1 MTTVARDD
9 HTQHNP
15 REPRLRIGLALDWG
29 TERTTL
35 DRLLSEYLPLIQLA
49 ERLGFDSLWV
59 GQHFP
64 AGPDLF
70 HPPSPLL
77 ILAAVAPHTGLT
89 LGTGVLLLPMWHP
102 VTLAYEAAVLD
113 QLCGG
118 RLVLGVGIGR
128 PRDWAKFGLPRE
140 VIGERTDEMLAALR
154 ALWSGADGYEG
165 RVISAP
171 GAIWPR
177 PTRPGGPP
185 LWVGGSINRAM
196 RRAATLGDAWYAGST
211 HHLSVI
217 AETTGRYRAALAAAG
232 KDPATARAAANRST
246 VIAETTARAWEDGGP
261 YLEAL
266 MHTYRR
272 IGGMRV
278 PDGRLLTEQ
287 TEILPLA
294 AAEVCLIGS
303 PDDVSAQLEEY
314 VAAGVTDVALR
325 VSMADIPL
333 EIARRSIELAGE
345 HVIPR
350 FK

>member
-1 MTTVARDD
+1 MTHDGGDRTGG
-9 HTQHNP
+9 
-15 REPRLRIGLALDWG
+15 PRLRIGLALDWG

-35 DRLLSEYLPLIQLA
+35 DKLLAEYLPLIQLA
-49 ERLGFDSLWV
+49 ERHGFDSLWV

-64 AGPDLF
+64 TGPDLF
-70 HPPSPLL
+70 HPPSPLM

-118 RLVLGVGIGR
+118 RLVLGMGIGR
-128 PRDWAKFGLPRE
+128 PRDWEKFGLPRE

-165 RVISAP
+165 RQISVKAP
-171 GAIWPR
+171 IWPL

-211 HHLSVI
+211 HHLSAI
-217 AETTGRYRAALAAAG
+217 AETTGRYRAALTAAG
-232 KDPATARAAANRST
+232 KDPSTAVVAANRST
-246 VIAETTARAWEDGGP
+246 VIAETTERAWDEGGP

-278 PDGRLLTEQ
+278 PDGRALTED
-287 TEILPLA
+287 TAILPLA
-294 AAEVCLIGS
+294 AAEVCLMGS
-303 PDDVSAQLEEY
+303 PDDVSAQLEGY

-325 VSMADIPL
+325 VAMADIPL
-333 EIARRSIELAGE
+333 DIARRSIVLAGE
-345 HVIPR
+345 QVIPR
-350 FK
+350 FR

>member
-1 MTTVARDD
+1 MVHDDDTAPAR
-9 HTQHNP
+9 Q
-15 REPRLRIGLALDWG
+15 PRLRIGLALDWG
-29 TERTTL
+29 TERTTF

-49 ERLGFDSLWV
+49 ERHGFDSLWV

-64 AGPDLF
+64 TGPDLF
-70 HPPSPLL
+70 HPASPLL
-77 ILAAVAPHTGLT
+77 VLAAVAPHTGLT

-171 GAIWPR
+171 GAIWPL

-211 HHLSVI
+211 HHLSAI
-217 AETTGRYRAALAAAG
+217 AETTERYRAALTAAG

-246 VIAETTARAWEDGGP
+246 VIAETTEQAWEDGGP
-261 YLEAL
+261 YLETL

-278 PDGRLLTEQ
+278 PDGRPLTEQ

-303 PDDVSAQLEEY
+303 PDDVSAQLEAY

-325 VSMADIPL
+325 VVPSDMPL
-333 EIARRSIELAGE
+333 EIARRSIVLAGE
-345 HVIPR
+345 QVLPR
-350 FK
+350 FW